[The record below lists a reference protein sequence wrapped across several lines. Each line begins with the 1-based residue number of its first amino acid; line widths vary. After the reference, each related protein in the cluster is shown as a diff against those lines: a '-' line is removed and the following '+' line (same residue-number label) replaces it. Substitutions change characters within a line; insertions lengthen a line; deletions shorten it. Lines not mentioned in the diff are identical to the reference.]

1 MYRKHRISIIELP
14 GGNLGIFEGISNH
27 YAHTKVF
34 YLLHEMGV
42 TIILASVELMK
53 LLELSWE
60 FYPSLVGGLGTYA
73 SEICRQFVKLGT
85 DVTVLTMNRGDL
97 KKREIWQG
105 IDVHR
110 PIIVNT
116 EDFFGTIIS
125 EEVREWGGR
134 GIEFFSNIIAYN
146 ILSASKAANDL
157 VRLEGMEFD
166 LIVSHD
172 WLSISGGLSLKRELN
187 LPLIFHVHS
196 TERGR
201 SLGNPSRTV
210 EQLEL
215 IGANRADLVV
225 TVSHAMKEEMSTI
238 GFPSEKIKVIYNGVD
253 EEKYRLSSVS
263 TERVKEIRKRYGVEE
278 DEFMMLFI
286 GRLVPVKGVD
296 KLVQSMAYVKSKFP
310 KAKLLVIG
318 LGGLQEHLKNLVRQ
332 YSLEREVDLRYEF
345 ISEKERV
352 EHYAACDVAVFP
364 SLYEPFGI
372 VALEAMSMEKPVI
385 VGARGTSGL
394 REIVIPNGENQCG
407 YHVNPYDPA
416 DIAWGINS
424 LLGDRENMK
433 RLGKNGRNRVLEKF
447 TWDAIATE
455 TLHTYHELLESS
467 R

>member
-1 MYRKHRISIIELP
+1 MKSYL
-14 GGNLGIFEGISNH
+14 
-27 YAHTKVF
+27 YTKGF
-34 YLLHEMGV
+34 YLFHVVEV
-42 TIILASVELMK
+42 SITIVSVELMK

-85 DVTVLTMNRGDL
+85 DVTVLTINKGDL

-105 IDVHR
+105 IDIHR

-116 EDFFGTIIS
+116 EDFFGSIIS

-146 ILSASKAANDL
+146 ILSASKVANDL
-157 VRLEGMEFD
+157 VRIEGMEFD
-166 LIVSHD
+166 VIVAHD
-172 WLSISGGLSLKRELN
+172 WLSIAGGLSLKRELN
-187 LPLIFHVHS
+187 LPLVFHIHS

-215 IGANRADLVV
+215 IGAQRADLIV
-225 TVSHAMKEEMSTI
+225 TVSQAMKGEMSTI

-253 EEKYRLSSVS
+253 ERKYRSSNVS
-263 TERVKEIRKRYGVEE
+263 TKRVKEIRELYGVEE
-278 DEFMMLFI
+278 EEFMILFI
-286 GRLVPVKGVD
+286 GRLVAVKGVD
-296 KLVQSMAYVKSKFP
+296 KLVQSMSYVKSKFP
-310 KAKLLVIG
+310 NAKLLVIG
-318 LGGLQEHLKNLVRQ
+318 LGALQEHLRNLVHQ
-332 YSLEREVDLRYEF
+332 YSLDKEVDLRYEF
-345 ISEKERV
+345 ISEKERL

-372 VALEAMSMEKPVI
+372 VALEAMSMEKPVV

-394 REIVIPNGENQCG
+394 REIVIPNGEKQCG

-424 LLGDRENMK
+424 LLVDRENME
-433 RLGKNGRNRVLEKF
+433 RLGDNGRSRVLEKF
-447 TWDAIATE
+447 TWNGIATE
-455 TLHTYHELLESS
+455 TLHAYQELLQSS
-467 R
+467 

>member
-1 MYRKHRISIIELP
+1 MEVSI
-14 GGNLGIFEGISNH
+14 
-27 YAHTKVF
+27 
-34 YLLHEMGV
+34 
-42 TIILASVELMK
+42 TIVSVELMK

-85 DVTVLTMNRGDL
+85 DVTVLTINRGDL

-116 EDFFGTIIS
+116 EDFFGSIVS
-125 EEVREWGGR
+125 EELTGWGGR
-134 GIEFFSNIIAYN
+134 GIEFFSNIISYN

-172 WLSISGGLSLKRELN
+172 WLSIPGGLSLKRELN
-187 LPLIFHVHS
+187 LPLVFHVHS
-196 TERGR
+196 TEHGR

-210 EQLEL
+210 QQLEL
-215 IGANRADLVV
+215 IGAKRADLVV
-225 TVSHAMKEEMSTI
+225 TVSCAMKEEISTI
-238 GFPSEKIKVIYNGVD
+238 GFPPEKIKVIYNGVD
-253 EEKYRLSSVS
+253 EEKYRSSNVA
-263 TERVKEIRKRYGVEE
+263 TERVKEIREQYAVRE
-278 DEFMMLFI
+278 DEIMILFI

-310 KAKLLVIG
+310 SAKLLVIG
-318 LGGLQEHLKNLVRQ
+318 LGDLQEHLKNLVRQ
-332 YSLEREVDLRYEF
+332 YSLEKEVRLRYEF
-345 ISEKERV
+345 IGEKERV
-352 EHYAACDVAVFP
+352 EHYAACDVTVFP

-372 VALEAMSMEKPVI
+372 VALEAMSMEKPVV

-424 LLGDRENMK
+424 LLVDRENMK
-433 RLGKNGRNRVLEKF
+433 RLGKNGRSRVLEKF
-447 TWDAIATE
+447 TWSAIATE
-455 TLHTYHELLESS
+455 TLGAYQELLQSS

>member
-1 MYRKHRISIIELP
+1 MSI
-14 GGNLGIFEGISNH
+14 
-27 YAHTKVF
+27 
-34 YLLHEMGV
+34 
-42 TIILASVELMK
+42 TIVSVELMK

-85 DVTVLTMNRGDL
+85 DVTVLTINRGDL

-116 EDFFGTIIS
+116 EDFFGSIVS
-125 EEVREWGGR
+125 EELTGWGGR
-134 GIEFFSNIIAYN
+134 GIEFFSNIISYN

-172 WLSISGGLSLKRELN
+172 WLSIPGGLSLKRELN
-187 LPLIFHVHS
+187 LPLVFHVHS
-196 TERGR
+196 TEHGR

-210 EQLEL
+210 QQLEL
-215 IGANRADLVV
+215 IGAKRADLVV
-225 TVSHAMKEEMSTI
+225 TVSCAMKEEISTI
-238 GFPSEKIKVIYNGVD
+238 GFPPEKIKVIYNGVD
-253 EEKYRLSSVS
+253 EEKYRSSNVA
-263 TERVKEIRKRYGVEE
+263 TERVKEIREQYAVRE
-278 DEFMMLFI
+278 DEIMILFI

-310 KAKLLVIG
+310 SAKLLVIG
-318 LGGLQEHLKNLVRQ
+318 LGDLQEHLKNLVRQ
-332 YSLEREVDLRYEF
+332 YSLEKEVRLRYEF
-345 ISEKERV
+345 IGEEERV
-352 EHYAACDVAVFP
+352 EHYAACDVTVFP

-372 VALEAMSMEKPVI
+372 VALEAMSMEKPVV

-424 LLGDRENMK
+424 LLVDRENMK
-433 RLGKNGRNRVLEKF
+433 RLGKNGRSRVLEKF
-447 TWDAIATE
+447 TWSAIATE
-455 TLHTYHELLESS
+455 TLGAYQELLQSS